1 MGELAAVIKA
11 ATLIPTFCP
20 LIIKTDSKYVIQG
33 LTKHL
38 KEWESKGWI
47 GVKNASLFRKAAH
60 LLRQRSAPTFMEW
73 VKGHNGETGNEE
85 SDRLAKEGTQKAIL
99 DDLPLDIPPDYDL
112 QGAKLAS
119 MTQALAYRGICE
131 QNNPPP
137 RLTTMGNLEATKIAI
152 RNFTLSHE
160 TESSIW
166 KGMRKK
172 SIRPRV
178 QQFLYK
184 TMHGTYK
191 IGNFWSN
198 IPGYQHRG
206 QCNDCQT
213 TEDMNHILVT
223 CTTDPVNIIWTLAR
237 DTWPHAPELWP
248 DISLGLIL
256 GCGNLSFPEE
266 DEPSDDK
273 DDDSQ
278 QKRYDRKGQER
289 LLQILISESAH
300 LIWVLR
306 CDRVINDNP
315 HTPEEIKSRWLKAIN
330 SRLTD
335 DKIIAT
341 KTQRGK
347 VTRKLV
353 ESTWHKALQKYS
365 TIPRNWIHIREVL
378 VGRRVRPLQR

>member
-1 MGELAAVIKA
+1 
-11 ATLIPTFCP
+11 
-20 LIIKTDSKYVIQG
+20 
-33 LTKHL
+33 
-38 KEWESKGWI
+38 
-47 GVKNASLFRKAAH
+47 
-60 LLRQRSAPTFMEW
+60 MEW
-73 VKGHNGETGNEE
+73 VKGHNGETGNGE
-85 SDRLAKEGTQKAIL
+85 SDRLATKGAEKETL
-99 DDLPLDIPPDYDL
+99 DDLPLNIPLDYNL

-119 MTQALAYRGICE
+119 MTQALAYRGICGR
-131 QNNPPP
+131 NNPLP

-198 IPGYQHRG
+198 IPGYQHWG

-223 CTTDPVNIIWTLAR
+223 CTTEPVNIIWTLAR

-266 DEPSDDK
+266 DEPSDDE

-353 ESTWHKALQKYS
+353 ESTWHKALQNTRQS
-365 TIPRNWIHIREVL
+365 PITGSISERF
-378 VGRRVRPLQR
+378 